1 MEADPVIARRARMA
15 RLASVGSRVGYGLVL
30 AAIAA
35 FVMGMLTS
43 LDTWGPVVIACLA
56 LTTVT
61 LAPAMVLGYAVKA
74 AAREDRERGLN

>member
-1 MEADPVIARRARMA
+1 MEPDPVIARRARMA
-15 RLASVGSRVGYGLVL
+15 RLAAAGSRVGYGLML

-35 FVMGMLTS
+35 FVVGMLTS
-43 LDTWGPVVIACLA
+43 LDTWGPVVIVCLA

-74 AAREDRERGLN
+74 AAREDREHGLG